1 MEHQTKK
8 QRPILSIGLLVLST
22 LIARSA
28 FLWWKPEGAVSV
40 DVHSWEVVAEILRR
54 GGNPYEQTTF
64 LNWPPV
70 WPLIIYSLSRASAVA
85 GTSFRD
91 LLFALL
97 SLLDCALVIVVYLS
111 SIHAF
116 HSPVR
121 RAFLTSLFGI
131 ALSPIPILL
140 SCQHGNFDV
149 VSVLC
154 ILGALL
160 VLNNAIMKQSTS
172 TWLRGCL
179 FLGIAGMTKTF
190 PLVLAPLFIFSFPSR
205 SRAEW
210 LWASLLI
217 VLPWLLAVGVIYVA
231 APDAVWRNVV
241 MYNSV
246 PSRFGLNT
254 IFTEVFGDAGRAAQT
269 AFFVALMMGG
279 YSTVIAA
286 LRKRYHSSL
295 LVVAAAFVL
304 GVLPVFGPGFGPQYI
319 LWILPLWTAIFPVL
333 SLNRKLVVMACYL
346 VATVCYLY
354 LYAFV
359 ALYGASVGPP
369 LFFITGY
376 VVVVQVAL
384 YAALLVLVLLGFRIC
399 REAQG

>member
-1 MEHQTKK
+1 MGHYPKK
-8 QRPILSIGLLVLST
+8 QRHVLSIGLLVLST
-22 LIARSA
+22 LVARAA

-40 DVHSWEVVAEILRR
+40 DVHSWETVAEILRR
-54 GGNPYEQTTF
+54 GGHPYEQTTL

-70 WPLIIYSLSRASAVA
+70 WPLIIYSLSKASEVTGA
-85 GTSFRD
+85 SFRD
-91 LLFALL
+91 LLFTLL
-97 SLLDCALVIVVYLS
+97 SLFDCALVIGVYLS

-116 HSPVR
+116 GSPVG

-131 ALSPIPILL
+131 ALSPISILL

-149 VSVLC
+149 VPVLC

-160 VLNNAIMKQSTS
+160 VLNDAIVKQSTS

-205 SRAEW
+205 SRAA
-210 LWASLLI
+210 LFWASLLI
-217 VLPWLLAVGVIYVA
+217 VFPWLLAVGVIYLD

-254 IFTEVFGDAGRAAQT
+254 IFTEVFGAAGRAAQT
-269 AFFVALMMGG
+269 AFLVALMMVG
-279 YSTVIAA
+279 YLTVIAA
-286 LRKRYHSSL
+286 LRKRYSSSL
-295 LVVAAAFVL
+295 LFVAAAFVL
-304 GVLPVFGPGFGPQYI
+304 GALPVFGPGFGPQYI
-319 LWILPLWTAIFPVL
+319 LWSLPLWTATFPVL
-333 SLNRKLVVMACYL
+333 LTNYKLVVMACYL
-346 VATVCYLY
+346 LAAACYLY
-354 LYAFV
+354 LYAFI

-369 LFFITGY
+369 LFLITGHVI
-376 VVVVQVAL
+376 VVEVAL
-384 YAALLVLVLLGFRIC
+384 YAALLVLVLLGFRMC